1 MFSHQAIQA
10 FLSKYFQLGRDNAM
24 KLKSDFIPRLA
35 IMFIMFGLII
45 STPLHPAQKVPIRFE
60 KYHGYNDTVDYLKAV
75 AKSYPDIT
83 SLLEIGRSTMGKP
96 IYVLVI
102 SNRET
107 GTTLDA
113 HVDLRNMRKE
123 GVKNVIPMKSYQG
136 KPGHWICGATHGN
149 EFTGT
154 EVCLYT
160 IDKLV
165 SGYGSDEEI
174 TGIIDQK
181 TFYICPMVNPDGVYN
196 SIEKGIPQ
204 RTNSMKKDDDKDG
217 KINEDGPD
225 DLDGDGRI
233 LQFRYKDPKGNY
245 VVDDEDPRLMI
256 RLRRGENT
264 DKPRYSVIIEDKD
277 NDGDGKRGEDSESG
291 IDLNRNFPEGWW
303 RPDGFAG
310 GRGDYPTSA
319 PETHAIA
326 EFLTNHT
333 NILMAQNYHTSGG
346 FTYRPMG
353 TAPHPNLHPKDVAV
367 LDLVMG
373 KKYLEII
380 GEEVPEA
387 WQNPDD
393 LDKYKEEL
401 KKTTKNKYAIMRGY
415 ELPRGWRV
423 SYNEED
429 DERYG
434 YGMATDW
441 MYMQYGIYAITTE
454 LWNPMIDIPDFP
466 KSEGDV
472 DYTQIQR
479 ETLKYQDEKYG
490 GKLFVDW
497 KPFKHPELG
506 DGEIGGWLP
515 NLRNNAWPGDPLR
528 KVCEDHW
535 QFSLFRAGLLPEV
548 VISDVKA
555 EVLYTTNSAK
565 EAKASQSGDQVTIIK
580 GPSKGKFKVIQIT
593 AQVKNEGKLATH
605 VARGAQLA
613 GNREDVIWLVGDPS
627 KTNYLLGT
635 PFQKLSVMEGT
646 MEIPG
651 YTGQRRP
658 EAPAQQRSQR
668 QFFYPPGYPMP
679 FMRQQRRQPTQVS
692 QGGPSRT
699 VTWLVAVEGNTPLK
713 VVVTSQ
719 KGGTMAKP
727 VSID

>member
-1 MFSHQAIQA
+1 MRLNPVF
-10 FLSKYFQLGRDNAM
+10 FLKISIT
-24 KLKSDFIPRLA
+24 FILV
-35 IMFIMFGLII
+35 GSII
-45 STPLHPAQKVPIRFE
+45 NTPLHPAQKVPINFD
-60 KYHGYNDTVDYLKAV
+60 KFHGFNGTVDYLKAV
-75 AKSYPDIT
+75 AKAYPDIT
-83 SLLEIGRSTMGKP
+83 QLLEIGKSTMGRP
-96 IYVLVI
+96 IYVLVV
-102 SNRET
+102 SNMKT
-107 GTTLDA
+107 GTTIDA
-113 HVDLRNMRKE
+113 HVNLQNMRKE
-123 GVKNVIPMKSYQG
+123 GVKNVTQMKSYQG

-160 IDKLV
+160 IDRLV
-165 SGYGSDEEI
+165 SGYGTDKEI
-174 TGIIDQK
+174 TEIVDKK
-181 TFYICPMVNPDGVYN
+181 TLYVCPMVNPDGVYN
-196 SIEKGIPQ
+196 SVERGIPQ
-204 RTNSMKKDDDKDG
+204 RTNSMEKDDDKDG

-245 VVDDEDPRLMI
+245 VIDDQDPRLMI
-256 RLRRGENT
+256 RLRGNQKT
-264 DKPRYSVIIEDKD
+264 DQPRYTVLTEDKD

-291 IDLNRNFPEGWW
+291 IDLNRNYPEGWW
-303 RPDGFAG
+303 RSDGFAG
-310 GRGDYPTSA
+310 GTGDYPTSA
-319 PETHAIA
+319 SETHAMA

-353 TAPHPNLHPKDVAV
+353 TAPHPNLHAKDVAV

-387 WQNPDD
+387 WQNPGD

-401 KKTTKNKYAIMRGY
+401 KKTSKNKYAIMRGY

-423 SYNEED
+423 SYDEEGD
-429 DERYG
+429 QRYG

-454 LWNPMIDIPDFP
+454 LWNPGNDVPDFP
-466 KSEGDV
+466 KFEGDV

-479 ETLKYQDEKYG
+479 EALKYQDEKYG

-497 KPFKHPELG
+497 KPYKHPELG

-535 QFSLFRAGLLPEV
+535 QFTLFRAQLLPEV
-548 VISDVKA
+548 VIKDVKA

-565 EAKASQSGDQVTIIK
+565 EAEAIQSGEQVTIKK
-580 GPSKGKFKVIQIT
+580 GQSRGKFKVVQIT
-593 AQVKNEGKLATH
+593 AQVNNEGKLATH
-605 VARGAQLA
+605 VARGAQLP
-613 GNREDVIWLVGDPS
+613 GNREDVIWLIGDPD
-627 KTNYLLGT
+627 KTTYLQGT
-635 PFQKLSVMEGT
+635 PYQKLGVMEGT
-646 MEIPG
+646 QKIPG
-651 YTGQRRP
+651 YTGQRLP
-658 EAPAQQRSQR
+658 TGTSQQRSQR
-668 QFFYPPGYPMP
+668 RFFFPPGYPTP
-679 FMRQQRRQPTQVS
+679 FTRQQQRQPTEVNQK
-692 QGGPSRT
+692 GTSRT
-699 VTWLVAVEGNTPLK
+699 ATWLVAVEGNTPLK
-713 VVVTSQ
+713 IVVSSQ
-719 KGGTMAKP
+719 KGGTKVKP